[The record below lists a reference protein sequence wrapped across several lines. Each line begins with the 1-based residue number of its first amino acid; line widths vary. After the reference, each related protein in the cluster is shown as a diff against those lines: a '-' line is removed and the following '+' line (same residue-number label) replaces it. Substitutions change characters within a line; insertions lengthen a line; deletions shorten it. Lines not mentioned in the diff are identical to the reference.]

1 MAQKVELRID
11 DVLVYPPD
19 GTTPPAPPPTPPP
32 VPPPVVVPPGVRMA
46 SIPFPVGDENQ
57 TMVDILNRTGE
68 APVAVAFTV
77 PPGTPPGEIR
87 IAIVEIGLGRR
98 TAHIVAL
105 SARPGDWTNYISGGG
120 MSVAPTFYTNTAL
133 LRAPVYYI
141 NIKSIG
147 TQRSDVRVQLAIFPQ

>member
-11 DVLVYPPD
+11 DVLVYPTD
-19 GTTPPAPPPTPPP
+19 GTTPPAPTPTPPP
-32 VPPPVVVPPGVRMA
+32 VPPPVVVPPDVRMA
-46 SIPFPVGDENQ
+46 SIPFPVGDTNQ
-57 TMVDILNRTGE
+57 TMLDVLNRTGE
-68 APVAVAFTV
+68 APTAIAFAV
-77 PPGTPPGEIR
+77 PPGVPAGEIR
-87 IAIVEIGLGRR
+87 IAVVEIGLGRR

-105 SARPGDWTNYISGGG
+105 SARSGDWTNYISGGG